1 MLCISAAYVLMRVR
15 LCVCPSVT
23 FVDHVKT
30 NKRIYKIIS
39 PSGCLAILVFP
50 HQTSWYYSNWYHPK
64 GGVECKGVW
73 TKSSAVA
80 KRPRDASSLYSFN
93 TKRRAQSFIISCF
106 GFRYIPLRTI
116 KFFSVLFSSAYS
128 SMLQAVTNKHSLVRR
143 RLCDLYAA
151 WSSVTVFVTS

>member
-116 KFFSVLFSSAYS
+116 KFFSVLLFSSLRRIRQCCRPS
-128 SMLQAVTNKHSLVRR
+128 QTNIRWCVADCATYTLHGRR
-143 RLCDLYAA
+143 
-151 WSSVTVFVTS
+151 